1 MDAVHEEELRIIDE
15 AKYDLSKFAPLYSRY
30 ARRIYAYCLVR
41 VRNPEEAEDLTSQ
54 VFTKALVGLN
64 GFRGGSV
71 AGWLFRIAHNT
82 VLDYFRT
89 SHPNVPIDLIDLET
103 LDTEPI
109 MKVIRSES
117 EALIRQALGEMPEDK
132 RELIILRVV
141 AGLTCREV
149 GEMLDKNEGAVR
161 VEFHRAI
168 KQLRDLVSRMEREIA

>member
-1 MDAVHEEELRIIDE
+1 MDAVQQEELRIIGE
-15 AKYDLSKFAPLYSRY
+15 AKRDLSNFAPLYSRY

-41 VRNPEEAEDLTSQ
+41 VRNPAEAEDLTSQ
-54 VFTKALVGLN
+54 IFTKAMVAVN

-82 VLDYFRT
+82 VIDYFRT
-89 SHPNVPIDLIDLET
+89 SHPSVPLELVDLET

-117 EALIRQALGEMPEDK
+117 EALIRQALGEMSDEK

-149 GEMLDKNEGAVR
+149 GEMLGKSEGAVR

-168 KQLRDLVSRMEREIA
+168 KQLRDLVSGLERELA